1 MAPNRRAVARCS
13 KSSEMTAAARVFT
26 IAIADSQERFP
37 CKDGQNVLLAME
49 RLGRKG
55 IPVGCRGGGCGV
67 CRVQVLG
74 GAAFRTL
81 KMSRAQ
87 ISEADEAAGICLA
100 CKLLPEA
107 DLTIRPLG
115 LLKNKLR

>member
-1 MAPNRRAVARCS
+1 METSDRIFR
-13 KSSEMTAAARVFT
+13 
-26 IAIADSQERFP
+26 IAIADSNEQFT

-55 IPVGCRGGGCGV
+55 IPVGCRGGGCGI

-74 GAAFRTL
+74 GGAYRTL

-87 ISEADEAAGICLA
+87 VSEVDEAAGVCLA
-100 CKLLPEA
+100 CKLLPEG

-115 LLKNKLR
+115 LLQKQLSK